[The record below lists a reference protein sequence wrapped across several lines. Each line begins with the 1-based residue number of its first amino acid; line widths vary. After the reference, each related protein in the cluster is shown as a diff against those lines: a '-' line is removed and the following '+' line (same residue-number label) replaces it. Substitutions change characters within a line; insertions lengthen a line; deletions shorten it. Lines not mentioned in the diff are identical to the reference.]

1 MRPVKKDP
9 VTGRMYQRTGAD
21 VGLED
26 ERLGTPEQR
35 LSSALYSGG
44 RNVGDLTDLLSAMG
58 TSPRPT
64 SLAFY
69 NMTPEESNREY
80 HYRSPAAGRSYV
92 SRNGMTMYQPMS
104 ETEGEYLG
112 SGRLP
117 TMEDARS
124 ILGNGTASNSQFRN
138 VATMLRD
145 PAVMQYFMDMY
156 GKAGRSYNP
165 NTVKLGYGGNRD
177 TERSTGSYGVN
188 HLWVGMDKCD
198 RGENCP

>member
-1 MRPVKKDP
+1 MRPIKKDP

-35 LSSALYSGG
+35 LSDALASGG
-44 RNVGDLTDLLSAMG
+44 KDTGDLIDLLSAIS
-58 TSPRPT
+58 TPQRSK

-69 NMTPEESNREY
+69 DMSPEESNRQY
-80 HYRSPAAGRSYV
+80 YYRSPAAGRSYV
-92 SRNGMTMYQPMS
+92 SGNGMTMYQPAS
-104 ETEGEYLG
+104 ENEGEYLG

-117 TMEDARS
+117 NIEDVRS
-124 ILGNGTASNSQFRN
+124 ILGGGSASNSQLRK
-138 VATMLRD
+138 VATLLRD
-145 PAVMQYFMDMY
+145 PAVMQYFMDIY
-156 GKAGRSYNP
+156 GKAGKSYKP
-165 NTVKLGYGGNRD
+165 NTTKLGYGGNRD

>member
-9 VTGRMYQRTGAD
+9 ITRRMYQRTGAD

-35 LSSALYSGG
+35 LSDALYSGG
-44 RNVGDLTDLLSAMG
+44 RNAGDLMDLLSAMG
-58 TSPRPT
+58 TPPRQS

-69 NMTPEESNREY
+69 NMSPEESNREY
-80 HYRSPAAGRSYV
+80 HYRAPARGRAYMSG
-92 SRNGMTMYQPMS
+92 NGMTMYQPMS

-117 TMEDARS
+117 TMGDVAS
-124 ILGNGTASNSQFRN
+124 ILGPSGASNSQLRN
-138 VATMLRD
+138 VSTMLRD
-145 PAVMQYFMDMY
+145 PAVMQYFMDIY
-156 GKAGRSYNP
+156 GEAGRSYNP

-177 TERSTGSYGVN
+177 PQRSTGSQGVN
-188 HLWVGMDKCD
+188 HLWVGMDKSD